1 MGATNTKVENE
12 NAQKLKEQD
21 SVFNTLKKVPVD
33 YKTSDISGKNLSYL
47 TWAKAW
53 EEIKSRYPDASYDVK
68 KFGENELPFQFIP
81 GMGYMVYTSV
91 TIKGETI
98 EMFRPVLNKSNQA
111 MLDVNYEIVY
121 KGGGK
126 SIVNKATMADINNT
140 IMRCLVKNIAMFG
153 LGLHLYAGEDLPFV
167 DDEEK
172 TAIKQVTE
180 QVEEQKNKINNITRN
195 VNEFIIGK
203 DKVDEIRGLC
213 KETGMDETGILR
225 RFNINSLEELTY
237 LDYRKAMSVLQ
248 NTAKKATKKAQ

>member
-1 MGATNTKVENE
+1 M
-12 NAQKLKEQD
+12 
-21 SVFNTLKKVPVD
+21 
-33 YKTSDISGKNLSYL
+33 
-47 TWAKAW
+47 
-53 EEIKSRYPDASYDVK
+53 
-68 KFGENELPFQFIP
+68 
-81 GMGYMVYTSV
+81 
-91 TIKGETI
+91 
-98 EMFRPVLNKSNQA
+98 
-111 MLDVNYEIVY
+111 
-121 KGGGK
+121 
-126 SIVNKATMADINNT
+126 
-140 IMRCLVKNIAMFG
+140 
-153 LGLHLYAGEDLPFV
+153 YAGEDLPFV

-180 QVEEQKNKINNITRN
+180 QVEEQKNKISNITKN

>member
-68 KFGENELPFQFIP
+68 KFGENELPFQFVP

-111 MLDVNYEIVY
+111 MLDVNYEIVLMLY
-121 KGGGK
+121 HK
-126 SIVNKATMADINNT
+126 S
-140 IMRCLVKNIAMFG
+140 
-153 LGLHLYAGEDLPFV
+153 
-167 DDEEK
+167 
-172 TAIKQVTE
+172 
-180 QVEEQKNKINNITRN
+180 
-195 VNEFIIGK
+195 
-203 DKVDEIRGLC
+203 
-213 KETGMDETGILR
+213 
-225 RFNINSLEELTY
+225 
-237 LDYRKAMSVLQ
+237 
-248 NTAKKATKKAQ
+248 